1 MPMSNYGRVIH
12 QAQVEQMTVMIS
24 GVVSK
29 PGFNAADWSAPITH
43 YGQVLQEIAE
53 GKSDAEI
60 SERHPGWRGDVLAV
74 CHKVVEGG
82 LSEPNDQPITEEQEK
97 REKKKQKARE
107 KERMAAYRRRYGTR
121 RDL

>member
-12 QAQVEQMTVMIS
+12 QTQVEQMTAMIS

-29 PGFNAADWSAPITH
+29 PGFSAADWSAPITH

-53 GKSDAEI
+53 GKADQEI
-60 SERHPGWRGDVLAV
+60 SERHPGWKGDVLMV
-74 CHKVVEGG
+74 CHKIVEGG
-82 LSEPNDQPITEEQEK
+82 LSEPNEQPITEQQAK
-97 REKKKQKARE
+97 RDEKKRKQRE
-107 KERMAAYRRRYGTR
+107 RERMAAYRRRYGTR

>member
-1 MPMSNYGRVIH
+1 MPMSDYGRVIH
-12 QAQVEQMTVMIS
+12 QTQVEQMTAMIS

-29 PGFNAADWSAPITH
+29 PGFSAADWSAPITN

-53 GKSDAEI
+53 GKTDHEI
-60 SERHPGWRGDVLAV
+60 TARHPGWKGDVLMV
-74 CHKVVEGG
+74 CHKIVEGG
-82 LSEPNDQPITEEQEK
+82 LSEPNDQPITEKQAKQEK
-97 REKKKQKARE
+97 KALKERE